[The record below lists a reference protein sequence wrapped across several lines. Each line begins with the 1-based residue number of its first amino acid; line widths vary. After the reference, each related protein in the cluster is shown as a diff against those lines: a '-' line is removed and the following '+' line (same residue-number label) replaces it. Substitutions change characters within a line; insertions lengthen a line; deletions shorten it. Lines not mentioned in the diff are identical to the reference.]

1 MRLIYY
7 YILITSLLGY
17 TSIAPLPI
25 FELSKDTIKKLD
37 QNEIVTIKTD
47 LGKENNKSAIFNT
60 EFYEGYI
67 ANPIDGEHYQIYGVI
82 NANINE
88 VYHAI
93 ENFDN
98 YSKFMTRLEQVEYIN
113 PIEYI
118 FHITLPMDIRYQYR
132 IKIKK
137 TNPIWLAW
145 DTVPWKENSIKETF
159 GQWHLE
165 PYKGSA
171 NKTLVRYQIYT
182 DPGYIPFGV
191 EWIVDIMTRV
201 SLPKTV
207 KNLKTWIEN
216 NEN

>member
-17 TSIAPLPI
+17 ALITPLPI
-25 FELSKDTIKKLD
+25 FELSEDTIKKLEQD
-37 QNEIVTIKTD
+37 EIVTIKTD
-47 LGKENNKSAIFNT
+47 FSEGNNKFTILGS
-60 EFYEGYI
+60 EFYDE
-67 ANPIDGEHYQIYGVI
+67 AIDNRVKGEHYQIYGII

-98 YSKFMTRLEQVEYIN
+98 YSKFMPRLKQVEYIN

-118 FHITLPMDIRYQYR
+118 FHITLPMDIKYQYR

-137 TNPIWLAW
+137 ISPIWLAW

-159 GQWHLE
+159 GQWYLE

-182 DPGYIPFGV
+182 DPGHIPFGF